1 MQALPLPIL
10 SFVLSAAACVMIW
23 RLEVG
28 SALARGL
35 FTAVFALIAAT
46 TLLTGLRFGYGVESF
61 APVQRVVPLFIGPL
75 IYLGF
80 LAYTRPPAQMRRP
93 IVLHLSIWAIVAVL
107 PQVIPSVRVGYDAA
121 IAVSYLVAA
130 IGILQIWRRGADAL
144 ALAPLEL
151 TRGLRVWMLVAA
163 SMLAVMLVFDAA
175 IAVSFATGQREEAL
189 TLISAGSVVS
199 ALGLLA
205 AIISFSN
212 RRTPEAAISPPPA
225 APTAT
230 VPDEA
235 RQLEHR
241 TKELLVD
248 TRLFLD
254 TDLTLDRL
262 AKRLHVPAR
271 ALSEAI
277 NQTQNMNVSQYV
289 NSFRLTHAAQLLA
302 TTDLTVTQ
310 VTEHSG
316 FLTRSNFYR
325 EFERVFAMSP
335 TAYRKAK
342 KS

>member
-10 SFVLSAAACVMIW
+10 SFILSAAACVMIW

-28 SALARGL
+28 SPLARAL

-46 TLLTGLRFGYGVESF
+46 TLLTGIRFGYGIEAF
-61 APVQRVVPLFIGPL
+61 APVQRVIPLFIGPL

-80 LAYTRPPAQMRRP
+80 LAYTKPPAQMRRP
-93 IVLHLSIWAIVAVL
+93 LALHLTFWGLIALL
-107 PQVIPSVRVGYDAA
+107 PQIIPAVRIAYDAA
-121 IAVSYLVAA
+121 IGASYLVSAA
-130 IGILQIWRRGADAL
+130 LLLRLWRRGPDAL
-144 ALAPLEL
+144 AGAPLDL
-151 TRGLRVWMLVAA
+151 TRGLRLWILVAA
-163 SMLAVMLVFDAA
+163 TMLLVMLIFDAA

-189 TLISAGSVVS
+189 TLISAGSIVS
-199 ALGLLA
+199 ALGLLT

-212 RRTPEAAISPPPA
+212 RPAPDAPAVAPSATDDAA
-225 APTAT
+225 
-230 VPDEA
+230 
-235 RQLEHR
+235 QLEQR
-241 TKELLVD
+241 AASLLTD

-254 TDLTLDRL
+254 TNLTLDRL

-277 NQTQNMNVSQYV
+277 NQTQGVNVSQYV
-289 NSFRLTHAAQLLA
+289 NGFRLTHAAHLLE
-302 TTDLTVTQ
+302 TTDLPVTQ
-310 VTEHSG
+310 ITEQSG

-335 TAYRKAK
+335 TAYRKAR